1 MPVAGQLLDDVDHAR
16 RQHVRALGKD
26 VRQFRAQEAGTL
38 SYRDPALQQEGAN
51 LVDDAG
57 ALADQPLTH
66 PMQRLQVE
74 LLGCLGGNK
83 FHRRTLYR
91 LRNRFAV
98 AEVILLSFCI
108 RPDVFRRHQP
118 RIMAERLQFAAQV
131 MCTNTS
137 FHPDQ
142 ARWHV
147 GEPRLLGRVTISAA
161 ARSRRADRG
170 RRHGT
175 NSCRYRCP
183 SWQRSNWIGWT
194 WQCSFKV
201 PSQRHS
207 PVR

>member
-1 MPVAGQLLDDVDHAR
+1 MKNLTGVPDEPD
-16 RQHVRALGKD
+16 RALGKD

-38 SYRDPALQQEGAN
+38 SYRDPALQQEGTN

-74 LLGCLGGNK
+74 L
-83 FHRRTLYR
+83 R
-91 LRNRFAV
+91 
-98 AEVILLSFCI
+98 
-108 RPDVFRRHQP
+108 
-118 RIMAERLQFAAQV
+118 
-131 MCTNTS
+131 
-137 FHPDQ
+137 
-142 ARWHV
+142 
-147 GEPRLLGRVTISAA
+147 
-161 ARSRRADRG
+161 
-170 RRHGT
+170 
-175 NSCRYRCP
+175 RYRCP

>member
-1 MPVAGQLLDDVDHAR
+1 MPVAGQRLDDARHAR

-38 SYRDPALQQEGAN
+38 SHRDPALQQEGTN

-98 AEVILLSFCI
+98 AEVSTPIG
-108 RPDVFRRHQP
+108 RQRW
-118 RIMAERLQFAAQV
+118 ERLRVSGIA
-131 MCTNTS
+131 
-137 FHPDQ
+137 
-142 ARWHV
+142 V
-147 GEPRLLGRVTISAA
+147 G
-161 ARSRRADRG
+161 
-170 RRHGT
+170 
-175 NSCRYRCP
+175 
-183 SWQRSNWIGWT
+183 
-194 WQCSFKV
+194 
-201 PSQRHS
+201 
-207 PVR
+207 